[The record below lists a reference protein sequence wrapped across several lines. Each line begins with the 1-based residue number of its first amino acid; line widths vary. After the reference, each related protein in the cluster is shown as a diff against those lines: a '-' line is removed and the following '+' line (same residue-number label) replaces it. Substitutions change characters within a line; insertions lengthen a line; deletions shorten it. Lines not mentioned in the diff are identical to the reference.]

1 MTERV
6 SPARHDELHPQGV
19 NVYLHERDGIRL
31 TAARTLSRDPAWRQL
46 SVRRLVTM
54 LHRALEQQMQW
65 AVFEPNTP
73 SLRAD
78 IRHLLENFL
87 RRLARANAFAGA
99 TDDQSFFVRCDESLN
114 PPAVVDLGQLIVE
127 VGVAPAEPLEFIVLR
142 IERDGD
148 GTLTVETTGG

>member
-1 MTERV
+1 
-6 SPARHDELHPQGV
+6 GV

-99 TDDQSFFVRCDESLN
+99 TTCRAAATRSATAAFRSVPGSASRWTCRSTSK
-114 PPAVVDLGQLIVE
+114 AG
-127 VGVAPAEPLEFIVLR
+127 A
-142 IERDGD
+142 
-148 GTLTVETTGG
+148 TTA

>member
-1 MTERV
+1 
-6 SPARHDELHPQGV
+6 PQGV

-87 RRLARANAFAGA
+87 RRLARANAFAGRRA
-99 TDDQSFFVRCDESLN
+99 TPR
-114 PPAVVDLGQLIVE
+114 
-127 VGVAPAEPLEFIVLR
+127 APQTRRGRATTCRAAATRSATAAFRSVPGSASR
-142 IERDGD
+142 WTCRSTSKAGA
-148 GTLTVETTGG
+148 TTG